1 MQWLLT
7 GGIILAALVLLRKP
21 LRWLL
26 RLLGRT
32 LAGLAGLA
40 VFSQIGGLFGVT
52 LGVNLVNAL
61 VMALLG
67 VPGLG
72 LLLMANWAL
81 QI

>member
-1 MQWLLT
+1 MNWLLT
-7 GGIILAALVLLRKP
+7 GGIILAAVIVLRKP

-32 LAGLAGLA
+32 AVGLAGLFA
-40 VFSQIGGLFGVT
+40 FSHIGSLFGVT
-52 LGVNLVNAL
+52 LGVNLINAL
-61 VMALLG
+61 TMALLG
-67 VPGLG
+67 LPGFG